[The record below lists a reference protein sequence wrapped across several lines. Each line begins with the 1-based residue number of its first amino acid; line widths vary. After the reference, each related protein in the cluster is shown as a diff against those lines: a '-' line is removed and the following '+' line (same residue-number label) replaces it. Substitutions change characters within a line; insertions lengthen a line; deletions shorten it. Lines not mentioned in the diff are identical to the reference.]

1 MKSFKPFSAL
11 TYRNFRLFWFGQMI
25 SLSGTWM
32 HSAAQGWLVFKL
44 TNSPFYLG
52 LAGSA
57 LSMPILLFTMAGG
70 VAADRF
76 FKRNIILT
84 AQIILMFLTLLL
96 AIMVSTGIVTVW
108 HVLVISFLIG
118 TANSFEIPARQSFFV
133 EMVGKEN
140 LMNAIALNSA
150 AFHGARMI
158 GPTIAG
164 VIMGFFGLSACFYLN
179 SLSFLA
185 TITGLLKMRFKP
197 EEIKTTPGAGLKKD
211 FNEGLR
217 YIFNDPKVYTLIL
230 SSGIISFFG
239 FPYATF
245 LPVYARD
252 ILKTGATGLGIL
264 MGSAGAGAFVGAIT
278 LTIRGDFSN
287 KGILLT
293 VSSIAFSIALLV
305 FSISATAWLSYL
317 MLFLVGFC
325 AISQVATAN
334 SMLQLAVP
342 DKLRGRVMSSF
353 TTVFL
358 GMTTIGNFSL
368 GSLAYYAGTKYA
380 LMTGACLC
388 LFGSLLLILTRPE
401 ILKIKMRA
409 DE

>member
-1 MKSFKPFSAL
+1 M
-11 TYRNFRLFWFGQMI
+11 
-25 SLSGTWM
+25 
-32 HSAAQGWLVFKL
+32 
-44 TNSPFYLG
+44 
-52 LAGSA
+52 
-57 LSMPILLFTMAGG
+57 SMPILLFTMAGG

-84 AQIILMFLTLLL
+84 AQIILMFLTLAL

-118 TANSFEIPARQSFFV
+118 TTNSFEIPARQSFFV
-133 EMVGKEN
+133 EIVGREN

-164 VIMGFFGLSACFYLN
+164 IIMGVFGLSACFYLN

-197 EEIKTTPGAGLKKD
+197 EEIKTTPGSGLKKE
-211 FNEGLR
+211 FYEGLR

-287 KGILLT
+287 KGILLA
-293 VSSIAFSIALLV
+293 VSGIAFSIALLV
-305 FSISATAWLSYL
+305 FSISTTEWLSYL

-358 GMTTIGNFSL
+358 GMTTIGNLSL

>member
-1 MKSFKPFSAL
+1 MKPFQPFSAL
-11 TYRNFRLFWFGQMI
+11 TYRNFRLFWLGQII

-52 LAGSA
+52 LVGSA
-57 LSMPILLFTMAGG
+57 MTMPILLFTMAGG

-76 FKRNIILT
+76 FKRDIILT
-84 AQIILMFLTLLL
+84 AQTILMFLTLAL

-133 EMVGKEN
+133 EIVGREN

-150 AFHGARMI
+150 AFHGARMV

-164 VIMGFFGLSACFYLN
+164 IIMSFFGLAACFYLN
-179 SLSFLA
+179 ALSFLA
-185 TITGLLKMRFKP
+185 TITGLLRMRFRP
-197 EEIKTTPGAGLKKD
+197 DEIKTSQGSGIRKE
-211 FNEGLR
+211 FNEGLK
-217 YIFNDPKVYTLIL
+217 YIFDDPKVYTLIL

-252 ILKTGATGLGIL
+252 ILKTGAAGLGIL
-264 MGSAGAGAFVGAIT
+264 MGFAGAGAFTGAVA
-278 LTIRGDFSN
+278 LAVRGDFSN
-287 KGILLT
+287 KGILLAA
-293 VSSIAFSIALLV
+293 SSITFSIALLI
-305 FSISATAWLSYL
+305 FSLSNITWLSYL
-317 MLFLVGFC
+317 TIFFIGFG
-325 AISQVATAN
+325 AINQVATAN
-334 SMLQLAVP
+334 SLLQLLVP
-342 DKLRGRVMSSF
+342 DRLRGRVMSSF

-358 GMTTIGNFSL
+358 GMTTIGNLSL
-368 GSLAYYAGTKYA
+368 GSLAHYIGTQYS
-380 LMTGACLC
+380 LLTGASLC
-388 LFGSLLLILTRPE
+388 LIGSLLLILKRPE
-401 ILKIKMRA
+401 ILKIKMRS

>member
-1 MKSFKPFSAL
+1 MKSFQPFSAL
-11 TYRNFRLFWFGQMI
+11 TYRNFRLFWFGQII

-52 LAGSA
+52 LVGSA

-84 AQIILMFLTLLL
+84 AQIILMFLTLSL

-118 TANSFEIPARQSFFV
+118 TTNSFEIPARQSFFI
-133 EMVGKEN
+133 ELVGKEN

-164 VIMGFFGLSACFYLN
+164 IIMGFFGLSACFYLN
-179 SLSFLA
+179 ALSFLA

-197 EEIKTTPGAGLKKD
+197 EEIKTSPGSGIKKEFSEGLK
-211 FNEGLR
+211 
-217 YIFNDPKVYTLIL
+217 YIFNDPRIYTLIL

-264 MGSAGAGAFVGAIT
+264 MGSAGAGAFIGAIT
-278 LTIRGDFSN
+278 LTLRGDFPN
-287 KGILLT
+287 KGILLA
-293 VSSIAFSIALLV
+293 VSGITFSIALLV

-317 MLFLVGFC
+317 MLFLVGFG

-368 GSLAYYAGTKYA
+368 GSLAHYIGTQYA
-380 LMTGACLC
+380 LLTGAGLC
-388 LFGSLLLILTRPE
+388 LFGSMLLILTRPE

>member
-1 MKSFKPFSAL
+1 
-11 TYRNFRLFWFGQMI
+11 
-25 SLSGTWM
+25 M

-52 LAGSA
+52 LVGSA
-57 LSMPILLFTMAGG
+57 MTMPILLFTMAGG

-84 AQIILMFLTLLL
+84 AQIILMLLTLAL
-96 AIMVSTGIVTVW
+96 AVMVSTGIVTVW

-118 TANSFEIPARQSFFV
+118 TTNSFEIPARQSFFI
-133 EMVGKEN
+133 ELVGKEN

-164 VIMGFFGLSACFYLN
+164 IIMGFFGLSACFYLN

-197 EEIKTTPGAGLKKD
+197 EEIKTSPGSGLKKE
-211 FNEGLR
+211 FHEGLKF
-217 YIFNDPKVYTLIL
+217 IFHDPRIYTLIL

-252 ILKTGATGLGIL
+252 ILKTGATGLGML
-264 MGSAGAGAFVGAIT
+264 MGSAGAGAFIGAIT
-278 LTIRGDFSN
+278 LTIRGDYSN
-287 KGILLT
+287 KGILLA
-293 VSSIAFSIALLV
+293 VSGFTFSTALLI
-305 FSISATAWLSYL
+305 FSISAASWLSYL
-317 MLFLVGFC
+317 MLFLVGFG

-342 DKLRGRVMSSF
+342 DNLRGRVMSSF
-353 TTVFL
+353 ATVFL

-368 GSLAYYAGTKYA
+368 GSLANYIGTKYA
-380 LMTGACLC
+380 LLTGASLC
-388 LFGSLLLILTRPE
+388 LFGSMLLILTRPE

>member
-1 MKSFKPFSAL
+1 MKSPPAFSAL
-11 TYRNFRLFWFGQMI
+11 TYRNFRLFWFGQVI

-52 LAGSA
+52 LVGSA
-57 LSMPILLFTMAGG
+57 MTMPILLFTMAGG

-84 AQIILMFLTLLL
+84 AQIILMLLTLAL
-96 AIMVSTGIVTVW
+96 AVMVSTGIVTVW

-118 TANSFEIPARQSFFV
+118 TTNSFEIPARQSFFI
-133 EMVGKEN
+133 ELVGKEN

-164 VIMGFFGLSACFYLN
+164 IIMGFFGLSACFYLN

-197 EEIKTTPGAGLKKD
+197 EEIKTSPGSGLKKE
-211 FNEGLR
+211 FHEGLKF
-217 YIFNDPKVYTLIL
+217 IFHDPRIYTLIL

-252 ILKTGATGLGIL
+252 ILKTGATGLGML
-264 MGSAGAGAFVGAIT
+264 MGSAGAGAFIGAIT
-278 LTIRGDFSN
+278 LTIRGDYSN
-287 KGILLT
+287 KGILLA
-293 VSSIAFSIALLV
+293 VSGFTFSTALLI
-305 FSISATAWLSYL
+305 FSISAASWLSYL
-317 MLFLVGFC
+317 MLFLVGFG

-342 DKLRGRVMSSF
+342 DNLRGRVMSSF
-353 TTVFL
+353 ATVFL

-368 GSLAYYAGTKYA
+368 GSLANYIGTKYA
-380 LMTGACLC
+380 LLTGASLC
-388 LFGSLLLILTRPE
+388 LFGSMLLILTRPE

>member
-1 MKSFKPFSAL
+1 MKFKPLTAL
-11 TYRNFRLFWFGQMI
+11 SYRNFRLFWLGQII

-52 LAGSA
+52 LVGSA
-57 LSMPILLFTMAGG
+57 MSMPILLFTMAGG

-84 AQIILMFLTLLL
+84 AQIILMFLTLAL

-118 TANSFEIPARQSFFV
+118 TTNSFEIPARQSFFV
-133 EMVGKEN
+133 EIVGREN

-164 VIMGFFGLSACFYLN
+164 IIMGFFGLSACFYLN

-185 TITGLLKMRFKP
+185 TITGLLRMRFKP
-197 EEIKTTPGAGLKKD
+197 EEIKTSPGSGIKKEFKEGLK
-211 FNEGLR
+211 
-217 YIFNDPKVYTLIL
+217 YIFNDSRVYTLIL

-245 LPVYARD
+245 LPVYAHD
-252 ILKTGATGLGIL
+252 ILKTGAPGLGIL

-278 LTIRGDFSN
+278 LTIRGDFLN
-287 KGILLT
+287 KGILLA
-293 VSSIAFSIALLV
+293 VSGIAFSIALLV
-305 FSISATAWLSYL
+305 FSISTTAWLSYL
-317 MLFLVGFC
+317 MLFLVGFG
-325 AISQVATAN
+325 AINQVATAN
-334 SMLQLAVP
+334 NMLQLAVP

-358 GMTTIGNFSL
+358 GMTTIGNLSL
-368 GSLAYYAGTKYA
+368 GSLAHYIGTQYA
-380 LMTGACLC
+380 LLTGAGLC
-388 LFGSLLLILTRPE
+388 LSVSLLLILKRPE
-401 ILKIKMRA
+401 ILKIKMQS

>member
-1 MKSFKPFSAL
+1 MQLKPLTAL
-11 TYRNFRLFWFGQMI
+11 SYRNFRLFWLGQII

-52 LAGSA
+52 LVGSA
-57 LSMPILLFTMAGG
+57 MTMPILLFTMAGG

-84 AQIILMFLTLLL
+84 AQIILMFLTLAL

-118 TANSFEIPARQSFFV
+118 TTNSFEIPARQSFFV
-133 EMVGKEN
+133 EIVGREN

-164 VIMGFFGLSACFYLN
+164 IIMGFLGLSACFYLN

-185 TITGLLKMRFKP
+185 TITGLFRMRFKP
-197 EEIKTTPGAGLKKD
+197 EEIKTSPGSGIKKEFKEGLK
-211 FNEGLR
+211 
-217 YIFNDPKVYTLIL
+217 YIFNDSRVYTLIL

-245 LPVYARD
+245 LPVYAHD

-264 MGSAGAGAFVGAIT
+264 MGSAGAGAFVGALT

-287 KGILLT
+287 KGILLA
-293 VSSIAFSIALLV
+293 VSGIAFSIALLV
-305 FSISATAWLSYL
+305 FSISTTAWLSYL
-317 MLFLVGFC
+317 MLFLVGFG
-325 AISQVATAN
+325 AINQVATAN
-334 SMLQLAVP
+334 NLLQLAVP

-358 GMTTIGNFSL
+358 GTTTIGNLAL
-368 GSLAYYAGTKYA
+368 GSLAHYIGTQYA
-380 LMTGACLC
+380 LLTGAGLC
-388 LFGSLLLILTRPE
+388 LSVSLLLILTRPE
-401 ILKIKMRA
+401 ILKIKMQS